1 MLLHTATV
9 TERAVEWDVR
19 EVVRG
24 GINSDYARIV
34 LDDEYAECD
43 RVVAVFAHRGSDMP
57 KRVICESG
65 EPFAMPSALMAD
77 TGVIRTC
84 IVGYVGDS
92 ARVVSAMERAPLC
105 VVENG
110 CEIDDDP
117 PQDVAPDLWAQL
129 MDEVRRANETA
140 QSVRDD
146 ADAGKFNGATGPAG
160 PAGPQGPQGPK
171 GERGETGATGA
182 VGPKGDK
189 GDKGE
194 TGPQGIQ
201 GPKGDTG
208 AQGETGPQ
216 GIQGPKGDTGAQGET
231 GPQGPQGPKGERG
244 ETGAT
249 GATGPAGPAG
259 ETGPQGPKG
268 DKGDR
273 GEPGTSN
280 VDKITNTE
288 MIGRAA

>member
-9 TERAVEWDVR
+9 TERAVKWDVR

-43 RVVAVFAHRGSDMP
+43 RVVAVFAHRVSDRP
-57 KRVICESG
+57 TRVICGNG

-84 IVGYVGDS
+84 IVGYIGDS

-146 ADAGKFNGATGPAG
+146 ADAGKF
-160 PAGPQGPQGPK
+160 K
-171 GERGETGATGA
+171 GE
-182 VGPKGDK
+182 KGDK
-189 GDKGE
+189 GD
-194 TGPQGIQ
+194 
-201 GPKGDTG
+201 
-208 AQGETGPQ
+208 
-216 GIQGPKGDTGAQGET
+216 
-231 GPQGPQGPKGERG
+231 
-244 ETGAT
+244 
-249 GATGPAGPAG
+249 
-259 ETGPQGPKG
+259 
-268 DKGDR
+268 
-273 GEPGTSN
+273 PGSSKI
-280 VDKITNTE
+280 DKITNSE
-288 MIGRAA
+288 IEDICK

>member
-34 LDDEYAECD
+34 LDDEWAECD
-43 RVVAVFAHRGSDMP
+43 RVVAVFAHRGSDRP
-57 KRVICESG
+57 KRVIYEGG

-288 MIGRAA
+288 IEDICK

>member
-160 PAGPQGPQGPK
+160 P
-171 GERGETGATGA
+171 
-182 VGPKGDK
+182 
-189 GDKGE
+189 KGE
-194 TGPQGIQ
+194 TGPQG
-201 GPKGDTG
+201 P
-208 AQGETGPQ
+208 AGETGP
-216 GIQGPKGDTGAQGET
+216 QGPKGDTGAQGET

-249 GATGPAGPAG
+249 GAVGPAGPAG

-268 DKGDR
+268 EKGDR

-288 MIGRAA
+288 IEDICK

>member
-1 MLLHTATV
+1 MLLHTAKV

-43 RVVAVFAHRGSDMP
+43 RVVAVFAHRGSDRP

-117 PQDVAPDLWAQL
+117 TQDVAPDLWAQL

-160 PAGPQGPQGPK
+160 PAG
-171 GERGETGATGA
+171 
-182 VGPKGDK
+182 
-189 GDKGE
+189 E
-194 TGPQGIQ
+194 TGPQGPQ

-231 GPQGPQGPKGERG
+231 GPQGPQGPKG
-244 ETGAT
+244 
-249 GATGPAGPAG
+249 
-259 ETGPQGPKG
+259 

-288 MIGRAA
+288 IEDICK

>member
-24 GINSDYARIV
+24 GIGSDYARIV
-34 LDDEYAECD
+34 LDDEYAGCD
-43 RVVAVFAHRGSDMP
+43 RVVAVFAHRGSDRP
-57 KRVICESG
+57 TRVICESG

-84 IVGYVGDS
+84 IVGYIGDS

-146 ADAGKFNGATGPAG
+146 ADAGKF
-160 PAGPQGPQGPK
+160 K
-171 GERGETGATGA
+171 GE
-182 VGPKGDK
+182 KGDK
-189 GDKGE
+189 GD
-194 TGPQGIQ
+194 
-201 GPKGDTG
+201 
-208 AQGETGPQ
+208 
-216 GIQGPKGDTGAQGET
+216 
-231 GPQGPQGPKGERG
+231 
-244 ETGAT
+244 
-249 GATGPAGPAG
+249 
-259 ETGPQGPKG
+259 
-268 DKGDR
+268 
-273 GEPGTSN
+273 PGSSKI
-280 VDKITNTE
+280 DKITNSE
-288 MIGRAA
+288 IEDICK

>member
-65 EPFAMPSALMAD
+65 EPFAMPSAFMAD

-160 PAGPQGPQGPK
+160 PQGPQGPK

-189 GDKGE
+189 GDK
-194 TGPQGIQ
+194 
-201 GPKGDTG
+201 
-208 AQGETGPQ
+208 GETGPQ

-288 MIGRAA
+288 IEDICK

>member
-9 TERAVEWDVR
+9 TERAVEWDIR

-24 GINSDYARIV
+24 GIGSDYARIV

-43 RVVAVFAHRGSDMP
+43 RVVAVFAHRGSDRP
-57 KRVICESG
+57 TRVICESG

-84 IVGYVGDS
+84 IVGYIGDS

-146 ADAGKFNGATGPAG
+146 ADAGKF
-160 PAGPQGPQGPK
+160 K
-171 GERGETGATGA
+171 GE
-182 VGPKGDK
+182 KGDK
-189 GDKGE
+189 GD
-194 TGPQGIQ
+194 
-201 GPKGDTG
+201 
-208 AQGETGPQ
+208 
-216 GIQGPKGDTGAQGET
+216 
-231 GPQGPQGPKGERG
+231 
-244 ETGAT
+244 
-249 GATGPAGPAG
+249 
-259 ETGPQGPKG
+259 
-268 DKGDR
+268 
-273 GEPGTSN
+273 PGSSKI
-280 VDKITNTE
+280 DKITNSE
-288 MIGRAA
+288 IEDICK

>member
-24 GINSDYARIV
+24 GIGSDYVRIV

-43 RVVAVFAHRGSDMP
+43 RVVAVFEHRVSDRP
-57 KRVICESG
+57 TRVICESG

-84 IVGYVGDS
+84 IVGYIGDS

-129 MDEVRRANETA
+129 MDEVRRANEIA

-146 ADAGKFNGATGPAG
+146 ADAGKF
-160 PAGPQGPQGPK
+160 K
-171 GERGETGATGA
+171 GE
-182 VGPKGDK
+182 KGDK
-189 GDKGE
+189 GD
-194 TGPQGIQ
+194 
-201 GPKGDTG
+201 
-208 AQGETGPQ
+208 
-216 GIQGPKGDTGAQGET
+216 
-231 GPQGPQGPKGERG
+231 
-244 ETGAT
+244 
-249 GATGPAGPAG
+249 
-259 ETGPQGPKG
+259 
-268 DKGDR
+268 
-273 GEPGTSN
+273 PGSSKI
-280 VDKITNTE
+280 DKITNSE
-288 MIGRAA
+288 IEDICK

>member
-65 EPFAMPSALMAD
+65 EPFAMPSAFMAD

-146 ADAGKFNGATGPAG
+146 ADAGKFNGATG

-288 MIGRAA
+288 IEDICK

>member
-216 GIQGPKGDTGAQGET
+216 GPQGPKGDTGAQ
-231 GPQGPQGPKGERG
+231 
-244 ETGAT
+244 
-249 GATGPAGPAG
+249 G

-288 MIGRAA
+288 IEDICK

>member
-9 TERAVEWDVR
+9 TKRAVEWDVR

-34 LDDEYAECD
+34 LDDEWAECD
-43 RVVAVFAHRGSDMP
+43 RVVAVFAHRGSDRP
-57 KRVICESG
+57 KRVICEGG

-160 PAGPQGPQGPK
+160 PAG
-171 GERGETGATGA
+171 
-182 VGPKGDK
+182 
-189 GDKGE
+189 E
-194 TGPQGIQ
+194 TGPQGPQ

-216 GIQGPKGDTGAQGET
+216 GIQGPKGDKGDKGET

-244 ETGAT
+244 DTGAT
-249 GATGPAGPAG
+249 GAVGPAGPAG

-288 MIGRAA
+288 IEDICK